1 MNDKRRVNTLFF
13 VSIQRGFSQMNI
25 FIIGGMSAI
34 FFGLIATLILLRKK
48 DNSDIMSRRITVI
61 II

>member
-25 FIIGGMSAI
+25 FIIDNIGTI
-34 FFGLIATLILLRKK
+34 FFSLIATLKLLRKK
-48 DNSDIMSRRITVI
+48 GNSDIMSTINKLI
-61 II
+61 